1 MANSKGKNMDITGMS
16 NVPKPKPEKSVSAEP
31 ISTTIPM
38 TKVYMFILSVHHKS
52 SLVPLIQCYLYI
64 MAQQKKKMNLSDLGG
79 LVYSTGSMPLQVEEQ
94 VELAHAE
101 QNLRVWLEKNH
112 RGGKIACVIK
122 GFVGSDEALEEL
134 AKFLKM
140 KCGTGGSAKDGEI
153 VIQGDHREKIVQLLL
168 DKGYPTKK
176 AGA

>member
-1 MANSKGKNMDITGMS
+1 MANSNGKKMAMTGMS
-16 NVPKPKPEKSVSAEP
+16 NVPNPNPEKSVRADPINTTTP
-31 ISTTIPM
+31 ISKLSIF
-38 TKVYMFILSVHHKS
+38 KLSVLHKS
-52 SLVPLIQCYLYI
+52 NLDPLIQCYLYI

-79 LVYSTGSMPLQVEEQ
+79 LVYSTGSMPQHVVEH

-112 RGGKIACVIK
+112 RGGKIACVVK
-122 GFVGSDEALEEL
+122 GFVGSDQALEEL
-134 AKFLKM
+134 AKFLKT
-140 KCGTGGSAKDGEI
+140 KCGTGGSAKNGEI